1 MYKVCIYIINDVQ
14 DVYRNF
20 SVVIHD
26 LIYTVCN
33 GIFSTEQFQRNKG
46 ETLMSTSFDFNL
58 SQSEVLRRLVLGM
71 GMIGAV
77 LVSPAV
83 PSWIALVACYPVFTA
98 MMQWDPVNVLL
109 QKVADK
115 FSVRSQNTLFVRS
128 GDF

>member
-1 MYKVCIYIINDVQ
+1 
-14 DVYRNF
+14 
-20 SVVIHD
+20 
-26 LIYTVCN
+26 
-33 GIFSTEQFQRNKG
+33 
-46 ETLMSTSFDFNL
+46 MSTSFDFNL
-58 SQSEVLRRLVLGM
+58 SQSEVLRRLLLGM